1 MENNNYFYCYS
12 KRLMYFLKSMDF
24 SFDDKNVNLNTNT
37 KYWTFKKSDKLDK
50 ALILWNDIR
59 HSI

>member
-1 MENNNYFYCYS
+1 
-12 KRLMYFLKSMDF
+12 MYFLKSMDF